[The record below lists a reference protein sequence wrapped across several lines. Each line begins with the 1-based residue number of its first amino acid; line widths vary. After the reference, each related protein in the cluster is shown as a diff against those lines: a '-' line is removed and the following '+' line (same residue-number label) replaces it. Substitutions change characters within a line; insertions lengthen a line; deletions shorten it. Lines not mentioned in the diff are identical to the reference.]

1 MIVSAAMM
9 ARAAMRSHGLILVAA
24 LVWLTAA
31 DGANAAGT
39 EAEFSAALS
48 AAEAVENEAAA
59 LKNRWTLTEQA
70 IAAAK
75 QAAAAGDFAAAIDHA
90 RHAEALAKASV
101 AQAREQE
108 EAWRAAVIH

>member
-1 MIVSAAMM
+1 MMVRATMRARLLVLAAVF
-9 ARAAMRSHGLILVAA
+9 AWLAAP
-24 LVWLTAA
+24 
-31 DGANAAGT
+31 DGANAASTG
-39 EAEFSAALS
+39 AEFRAALS
-48 AAEAVENEAAA
+48 AAEAAEHEAAA
-59 LKNRWTLTEQA
+59 LKNRWTPTEQA